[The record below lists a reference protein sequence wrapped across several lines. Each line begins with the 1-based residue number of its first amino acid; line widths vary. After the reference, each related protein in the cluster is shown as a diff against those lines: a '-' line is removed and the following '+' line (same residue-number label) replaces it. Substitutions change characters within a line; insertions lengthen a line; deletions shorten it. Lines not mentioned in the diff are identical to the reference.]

1 MATVLNSTKAA
12 ELIEASTGRRCTR
25 QNLEKLCDRG
35 ALVGSPCIVQRK
47 PWRLDADLVVGEY
60 LAKVAPHQAEAEQP
74 RAKRDRPVAAVQV
87 ATGKRE
93 PLQIP
98 EDAPEDLPEYT
109 VSRAR
114 AEYEK
119 ANLLELERKTKEG
132 SLLRREDVEAAWNQA
147 VNITRNRLRGV
158 PSAVKQRI
166 PHLEPE
172 EVEIMTQLIDEAL
185 NELAA
190 GELKQ

>member
-1 MATVLNSTKAA
+1 MLISVTQAAKLLGLKSRGGVYRKIRDGELKTVEGPDGSQMLQREGLEERWAAITRTRSDSPKPLRPAA
-12 ELIEASTGRRCTR
+12 ERM
-25 QNLEKLCDRG
+25 K
-35 ALVGSPCIVQRK
+35 
-47 PWRLDADLVVGEY
+47 
-60 LAKVAPHQAEAEQP
+60 P
-74 RAKRDRPVAAVQV
+74 RAK
-87 ATGKRE
+87 
-93 PLQIP
+93 P
-98 EDAPEDLPEYT
+98 EVHPDDTPPSVDPADLPEYN

-114 AEYEK
+114 AEFEK

-132 SLLRREDVEAAWNQA
+132 TLLRREDVEAAWNQA

-190 GELKQ
+190 GELKE